1 VKDLEQMLSKLGG
14 SGSKDGSQDGSVG
27 AMAKLLKSN
36 GGIQGMAARLTQ
48 NGMGQKVQSWI
59 GHGDNQS
66 ISGDQVQQA
75 LDPNSVRQF
84 AEQTGTTTEQASS
97 HLAQMLPK
105 MMDHA
110 SPDGKMPSEDPFS
123 KGMSA
128 LKNFISR

>member
-1 VKDLEQMLSKLGG
+1 VKNLEQMLSKLGG
-14 SGSKDGSQDGSVG
+14 GSGSQDGGLG
-27 AMAKLLKSN
+27 AMSKLLKSN
-36 GGIQGMAARLTQ
+36 GGMQGMAARLTQ

-59 GHGDNQS
+59 GHGDNQP

-75 LDPNSVRQF
+75 LDPSSVRQF
-84 AEQTGTTTEQASS
+84 AKQTGTTTEQASS
-97 HLAQMLPK
+97 HLAQMLPQ

-128 LKNFISR
+128 LKNLISR